1 TTQGIAT
8 SDVNKCTQLFLNLV
22 PEPTNA
28 PKGNNE
34 AQDSAAVIS
43 ESNHN
48 NASHDTT
55 ERDLS
60 SGGDCCSNSA
70 SARGQHKSIEQGDS
84 ADHTPL
90 SQQEESTETLEE
102 DESVEQ
108 PRGLSKDTDDFEEV
122 RQSADHSAS
131 DTSSILSDADTL
143 AESQRSSHP
152 ATDNRYL
159 EYDWEDQAENFFE
172 FENNA
177 DDNSFQEKDLAEDPS
192 DSSSD
197 TPYPLV
203 QPIAMAAPPSP
214 KRQRRSRNHP
224 PILDQEAAEVLQ
236 QGLTISHDLV
246 NRALA
251 DICDSQGTDICFIDS
266 THLDQMGRQ

>member
-1 TTQGIAT
+1 MGRGFFSALLQLAEVNKNWEVCIEALNLAASNRRAAYKTYNPSKRTTQGIAT

-28 PKGNNE
+28 PRGNNE

-70 SARGQHKSIEQGDS
+70 STRGQHKSIEQGGDP
-84 ADHTPL
+84 ANDTPL
-90 SQQEESTETLEE
+90 PQQEEATKSLEE

-108 PRGLSKDTDDFEEV
+108 PRGPSKDTDDFEEV

-177 DDNSFQEKDLAEDPS
+177 DDNSFQEKDLAEDPNNGAH
-192 DSSSD
+192 
-197 TPYPLV
+197 V
-203 QPIAMAAPPSP
+203 II
-214 KRQRRSRNHP
+214 RQFSTKKLRKSFNK
-224 PILDQEAAEVLQ
+224 
-236 QGLTISHDLV
+236 
-246 NRALA
+246 ALRYLM
-251 DICDSQGTDICFIDS
+251 TW
-266 THLDQMGRQ
+266 